1 MFTHYLRPII
11 SLLSSIFN
19 YFMPPHPIKEVNK
32 TVYYDFETTGLNVFH
47 DRIIDYCFLN
57 DEDDHCIESLVN
69 PKGKFEFIITKI
81 TGIHPQDVEDKLPI
95 KDHLK
100 DIVEFL
106 ESPTTEIINTVY
118 LVAHNGAGFD
128 DIILQNTL
136 HKYNV
141 KPDIKMKFID
151 TLLIAKKL
159 KVNDKYSLK
168 ALCECYNIKPG
179 KHRAKSD
186 TVALKELYYI
196 LTSILANKLNT
207 EVHTLLNNPQMV
219 HKWLYNYL

>member
-1 MFTHYLRPII
+1 
-11 SLLSSIFN
+11 
-19 YFMPPHPIKEVNK
+19 MPPPPIKEVNK

-47 DRIIDYCFLN
+47 DKIIDYCFLN
-57 DEDDHCIESLVN
+57 EDDVGFTCIESLVN
-69 PKGKFEFIITKI
+69 PKCKFEFFITKL

-95 KDHLK
+95 KDHLN
-100 DIVEFL
+100 DIVNFL
-106 ESPTTEIINTVY
+106 ESDNVNTVY
-118 LVAHNGAGFD
+118 LIAHNGAGFD

-141 KPDIKMKFID
+141 KPAIKMKFID

-168 ALCECYNIKPG
+168 ALCEYYNIKPG
-179 KHRAKSD
+179 AHRAKSD

-196 LTSILANKLNT
+196 LAAQVANKINT
-207 EVHTLLNNPQMV
+207 DVHTLLNNPQMV
-219 HKWLYNYL
+219 HEWLYDYL